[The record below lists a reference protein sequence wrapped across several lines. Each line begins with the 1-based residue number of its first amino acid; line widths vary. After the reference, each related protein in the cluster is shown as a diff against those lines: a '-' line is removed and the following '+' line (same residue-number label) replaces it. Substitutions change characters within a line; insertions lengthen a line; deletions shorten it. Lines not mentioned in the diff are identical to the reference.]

1 MKRVTLAVVLAAVGI
16 GMAVAWDPAFSP
28 ASCGDC
34 PTDFTLYGSVGTDLA
49 LGGGAYACPWIC
61 QCAKTNSDGSRDCF
75 SCSNGADSNIEVI
88 AFFTGKDTNLVSSAL
103 DTAQTAMSGWISNRM
118 AEVMEVVHSCTTEER
133 REKTSEERLDEE
145 SLGEARSYP
154 APPPTPLVSLGLR
167 LSATHYSVSSGG
179 GPGSPNPPSPP
190 AMNMPVGLHILGCGE
205 YNLDVEYGSAKV
217 DEWHANN
224 LGTAD
229 VWGLGS
235 PKTYKELME
244 DELNNDPG
252 FTGSTKVWDITW
264 DVTVVD
270 NKYIQVRRH
279 GVAGCMPTSTSCTT
293 ACMDEAGSNQ
303 DCMQYGIIMY
313 YAYLSKYEGSIT
325 SSSGDLVFTKVASIA
340 NKRPP
345 PTLHQ
350 DCTSSSSADAIDAK
364 VNMYLEAGEP
374 VIKQALNKVRFQ
386 VLKDMTSG
394 T

>member
-88 AFFTGKDTNLVSSAL
+88 ALFTGKDTNLVSSAL

-118 AEVMEVVHSCTTEER
+118 AEVMEVVNSCTTEER

-145 SLGEARSYP
+145 NLGEARSYP
-154 APPPTPLVSLGLR
+154 TPPPTSPVALGFHLGNGHFT
-167 LSATHYSVSSGG
+167 SNAA
-179 GPGSPNPPSPP
+179 GPTPPPS
-190 AMNMPVGLHILGCGE
+190 VGCGE
-205 YNLDVEYGSAKV
+205 YVMDEEYGSAKV

-235 PKTYKELME
+235 PKTYKELMQ

-293 ACMDEAGSNQ
+293 ACMDEAGWNQ
-303 DCMQYGIIMY
+303 DCMQYGTIMY

-340 NKRPP
+340 NKRPSG
-345 PTLHQ
+345 
-350 DCTSSSSADAIDAK
+350 CTSSSSADAIDAK

>member
-61 QCAKTNSDGSRDCF
+61 QCAKTNSSDGSRLCF

-88 AFFTGKDTNLVSSAL
+88 ALFTGKDTNLVSSAL

-118 AEVMEVVHSCTTEER
+118 AEVMEVVNSCTTEER
-133 REKTSEERLDEE
+133 LEKTSEERLELGEE
-145 SLGEARSYP
+145 SKSGRRSVSLGFNSGGLINP
-154 APPPTPLVSLGLR
+154 QFTISGAPPPTAP
-167 LSATHYSVSSGG
+167 TPPPQYSCDYF
-179 GPGSPNPPSPP
+179 
-190 AMNMPVGLHILGCGE
+190 LQD
-205 YNLDVEYGSAKV
+205 DVYGNAKL
-217 DEWHANN
+217 DEWNANN

-252 FTGSTKVWDITW
+252 FTDNQGTVWDITW
-264 DVTVVD
+264 EVFVLDIPGDVD
-270 NKYIQVRRH
+270 NKYIQVRRI
-279 GVAGCMPTSTSCTT
+279 GNGPCDSIGNPCTGE
-293 ACMDEAGSNQ
+293 DSEGK
-303 DCMQYGIIMY
+303 IMY
-313 YAYLSKYEGSIT
+313 YAYLSKYEGVIT
-325 SSSGDLVFTKVASIA
+325 SSSGDLVFTKIASIVHKPPGYCIGTSETA
-340 NKRPP
+340 NIEAR
-345 PTLHQ
+345 LNGYQ
-350 DCTSSSSADAIDAK
+350 
-364 VNMYLEAGEP
+364 EAGEP